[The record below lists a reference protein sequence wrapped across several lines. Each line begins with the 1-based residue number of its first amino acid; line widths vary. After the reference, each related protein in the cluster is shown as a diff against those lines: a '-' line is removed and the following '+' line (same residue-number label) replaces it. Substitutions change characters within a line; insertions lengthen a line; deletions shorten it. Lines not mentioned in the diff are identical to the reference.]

1 MYSNGK
7 IVVNNLKGTFFIN
20 GLDSKLIS
28 DEIFISGATVEDV
41 EIIPSISQGNL
52 KATGTVVTSA
62 VESAT
67 TVTAT
72 SECITGPIKG
82 SRQKGKGRDRNTS
95 APARHTS
102 CPNHLPVL
110 PFPEWPEQHHRPLN
124 VLGHG

>member
-1 MYSNGK
+1 MPNKQENAFGSLFQVESN
-7 IVVNNLKGTFFIN
+7 
-20 GLDSKLIS
+20 S

-72 SECITGPIKG
+72 SGG
-82 SRQKGKGRDRNTS
+82 SAGTETTTASTTTTTTTPTTTTTS
-95 APARHTS
+95 TS
-102 CPNHLPVL
+102 S
-110 PFPEWPEQHHRPLN
+110 
-124 VLGHG
+124 GY